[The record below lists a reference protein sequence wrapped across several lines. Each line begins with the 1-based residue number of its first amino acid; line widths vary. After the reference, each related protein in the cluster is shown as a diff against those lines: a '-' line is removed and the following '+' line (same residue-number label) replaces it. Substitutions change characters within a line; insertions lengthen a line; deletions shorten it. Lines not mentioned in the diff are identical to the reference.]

1 MSSRDSSS
9 AAAKRKV
16 LCTVISTTMFLYSR
30 SIYRIAE
37 FADGYGGSIY
47 SAEWAFY
54 VFDTILIFIAFITYV
69 AMPLGPHFVR
79 GRALVLYSDEARS
92 ASMSMSQLHT
102 FLSRPRTK
110 EGAKK
115 REKALIT
122 FSLTL
127 TKLEITTALNC
138 LLIFYSYTI
147 TTCFAFL
154 YIMSHIE
161 QAKSTAR
168 FDEFVTVDW
177 IDDAAK
183 EKQQLQGLWSHLG
196 TRRRASPL
204 SRLYLAYD
212 AAVSWIVVLLVS
224 IVTEWLSDTKL
235 RRVGG

>member
-1 MSSRDSSS
+1 
-9 AAAKRKV
+9 
-16 LCTVISTTMFLYSR
+16 MFLYSR

-54 VFDTILIFIAFITYV
+54 VFDTILIFIAFIIYV
-69 AMPLGPHFVR
+69 AMPLGPHF
-79 GRALVLYSDEARS
+79 
-92 ASMSMSQLHT
+92 
-102 FLSRPRTK
+102 
-110 EGAKK
+110 
-115 REKALIT
+115 
-122 FSLTL
+122 
-127 TKLEITTALNC
+127 
-138 LLIFYSYTI
+138 
-147 TTCFAFL
+147 
-154 YIMSHIE
+154 
-161 QAKSTAR
+161 
-168 FDEFVTVDW
+168 FVTVDW

-204 SRLYLAYD
+204 SRLYLTYD